1 MTSSTGPAN
10 GARPARLVPFVASAG
25 AVLVVG
31 LAAEALTRFVSLPH
45 VSVLFLAP
53 VVMSAALWGLW
64 PAVLAALL
72 SAGAGSF
79 FFYSPIFDF
88 RVAAPQDLADLA
100 VFLIVAGFT
109 SRLAANVRT
118 QAFEARR
125 RQQRL
130 TALLEF
136 TNRLSGAGSDANL
149 RDRIVEGLAPVI
161 GSPIHLLEP
170 VGAVLAVTSARPAGV
185 PLPAE
190 VHAAAERVIAGADGE
205 PPPGWRIA
213 QLDSPQGAVA
223 AVAARAPVLAPD
235 ADYAAALLGHAALA
249 LEGERLRRA
258 IGEARL
264 KMQGEALREAL
275 LGSIS
280 HDLQTP
286 LAGILGSV
294 TALQTIG
301 DQGTAATRSELLAT
315 IRDEA
320 ERLTAHIENVLDLT
334 RIRARQVAVRLE
346 LVEIADI
353 INAALRR
360 KHRQL
365 REHAVELR
373 LPPDLP
379 MLRLDLFLMEH
390 ALGAVLDN
398 AAKYAP
404 PGSKVEISA
413 VHEDGHVVL
422 DVSDAGS
429 GVAPDELPRVFDAF
443 FRGTGPDRPAAGTGL
458 GLAICRAFVEANGG
472 TVEIHSGGA
481 GMGATVRFH
490 LPVPVVEVTAR
501 EAMSDDFR

>member
-1 MTSSTGPAN
+1 MAPPTEPAS
-10 GARPARLVPFVASAG
+10 AARLPRLMPFVASAA

-31 LAAEALTRFVSLPH
+31 LVAEALMRFVSLPH

-53 VVMSAALWGLW
+53 VVMSAALWGTG

-72 SAGAGSF
+72 GVAAGSF

-88 RVAAPQDLADLA
+88 RVAAPQDIADLA
-100 VFLIVAGFT
+100 VFLIVAVFT
-109 SRLAANVRT
+109 SRLAANVRA
-118 QAFEARR
+118 QALEARR

-130 TALLEF
+130 SALLEF
-136 TNRLSGAGSDANL
+136 ANRLSDAGSEANL
-149 RDRIVEGLAPVI
+149 RELIVEQLAPVI

-170 VGAVLAVTSARPAGV
+170 DVGGLARTSARPAGE
-185 PLPAE
+185 PLSVEA
-190 VHAAAERVIAGADGE
+190 HAAAERVIAGVDAQL
-205 PPPGWRIA
+205 PGWRILR
-213 QLDSPQGAVA
+213 LDTPQGAVA
-223 AVAARAPVLAPD
+223 VVAARAPAQAPD
-235 ADYAAALLGHAALA
+235 PDYATALLGHAALA
-249 LEGERLRRA
+249 LERERLRRA

-264 KMQGEALREAL
+264 KSQGEALREAL

-301 DQGTAATRSELLAT
+301 DQGSADTRSELLAT

-353 INAALRR
+353 VNAALRR

-365 REHAVELR
+365 RGHVVELL

-404 PGSKVEISA
+404 PGSKVVLSA

-422 DVSDAGS
+422 DVRDAGS
-429 GVAPDELPRVFDAF
+429 GIAPGELPRVFDAF
-443 FRGTGPDRPAAGTGL
+443 FRGTGAGGPATGTGL

-472 TVEIHSGGA
+472 AVEARSAGA
-481 GMGATVRFH
+481 GGGTTVRFR
-490 LPVPVVEVTAR
+490 LPVP
-501 EAMSDDFR
+501 EAEALAEAAISDE

>member
-1 MTSSTGPAN
+1 MASSTEPASA
-10 GARPARLVPFVASAG
+10 ARPTRLVHFVASAA
-25 AVLVVG
+25 AVLLVG
-31 LAAEALTRFVSLPH
+31 LAAEALTRFVALPH

-72 SAGAGSF
+72 GAGAGSF

-88 RVAAPQDLADLA
+88 RVAAPQDLADLT

-118 QAFEARR
+118 QAFAAHR

-130 TALLEF
+130 SALLEF
-136 TNRLSGAGSDANL
+136 TNRLSSAGSDANL
-149 RDRIVEGLAPVI
+149 RELIVEHLAPVI

-170 VGAVLAVTSARPAGV
+170 VGDGLAVTSARPAGE
-185 PLPAE
+185 PLPVE

-205 PPPGWRIA
+205 PPGWRIA
-213 QLDSPQGAVA
+213 RLDAPQGAVA
-223 AVAARAPVLAPD
+223 VVAARAPVRAPD

-249 LEGERLRRA
+249 LEAERLRRA

-264 KMQGEALREAL
+264 KTQGEALREAL

-280 HDLQTP
+280 HELQTP

-353 INAALRR
+353 VNAALRR

-365 REHAVELR
+365 RDHGVELR

-404 PGSKVEISA
+404 PGSKVVVSA
-413 VHEDGHVVL
+413 VHESGCVVL
-422 DVSDAGS
+422 DVSDAGG

-443 FRGTGPDRPAAGTGL
+443 YRGTSPGRPAAGTGL

-481 GMGATVRFH
+481 GRGTTVRFH
-490 LPVPVVEVTAR
+490 LPVSAA
-501 EAMSDDFR
+501 EALAGEAISDDFR

>member
-1 MTSSTGPAN
+1 MASAAEPAN
-10 GARPARLVPFVASAG
+10 AARPVRLLPFVASAA
-25 AVLVVG
+25 AVLVVA
-31 LAAEALTRFVSLPH
+31 LAAEVLTRFVWLPH
-45 VSVLFLAP
+45 VTVLFLAP

-72 SAGAGSF
+72 GAAAGSF

-88 RVAAPQDLADLA
+88 RVAAPQDIADLA
-100 VFLIVAGFT
+100 VFLIVAVFT

-130 TALLEF
+130 SALLEF

-149 RDRIVEGLAPVI
+149 RELVVDGLAPFI
-161 GSPIHLLEP
+161 GSPIYLLEP
-170 VGAVLAVTSARPAGV
+170 AADGLAVTAARPAGE
-185 PLPAE
+185 PLPAK
-190 VHAAAERVIAGADGE
+190 VRAAAERAVAGAADE
-205 PPPGWRIA
+205 PPGWRIA
-213 QLDSPQGAVA
+213 RLDAPQGAVA
-223 AVAARAPVLAPD
+223 VVAARTPARAPD
-235 ADYAAALLGHAALA
+235 ADYAAALLSHAALA

-275 LGSIS
+275 LSSIS
-280 HDLQTP
+280 HDLHTP

-301 DQGTAATRSELLAT
+301 DQGSPATHSELLAT

-334 RIRARQVAVRLE
+334 RIRAGQVAVRLE
-346 LVEIADI
+346 LVELADI
-353 INAALRR
+353 VNAALRR

-365 REHAVELR
+365 RDHAVELR

-404 PGSKVEISA
+404 PGSTVVVSA
-413 VHEDGHVVL
+413 VHENDRVVL

-429 GVAPDELPRVFDAF
+429 GIATDELPRVFDAF
-443 FRGTGPDRPAAGTGL
+443 FRGTAPGRRAAGTGL

-472 TVEIHSGGA
+472 TVEIGSSGTGR
-481 GMGATVRFH
+481 GTTVRFI
-490 LPVPVVEVTAR
+490 LPVPTD
-501 EAMSDDFR
+501 EALAEEAVSDE